1 MNVIC
6 IDLELNQPS
15 RKIIE
20 LGYVIAN
27 VKTQKII
34 KKESIY
40 VNPNEKLSPMI
51 IELTGITQEQ
61 VDYGVSLTEAYNIM
75 CQHISKYEVN
85 KHAIQWG
92 TDHFELRNDLD
103 IEWNDYIFRRR
114 AHDIKSLYQIYAM
127 SQSNGSTVAGLGN
140 AMKKLGL
147 EFIGKQHCAADDAY
161 NTLIVMFELQNK
173 FKSYDQIKKILK

>member
-1 MNVIC
+1 MNIIC

-15 RKIIE
+15 QKIIE

-34 KKESIY
+34 RKESIY
-40 VNPNEKLSPMI
+40 VNPNEELNPAI

-61 VDYGVSLTEAYNIM
+61 VNSGVDLTEAYNIM
-75 CQHISKYEVN
+75 CKYIFKYEVN
-85 KHAIQWG
+85 KHVIQWG
-92 TDHFELRNDLD
+92 TDHFELRNDLG
-103 IEWNDYIFRRR
+103 IEWNNYIFRRR

-127 SQSNGSTVAGLGN
+127 SQPNGSTVVGLGN

-147 EFIGKQHCAADDAY
+147 EFVGKQHCAADDAY
-161 NTLIVMFELQNK
+161 NTLVVMFELQNK
-173 FKSYDQIKKILK
+173 FKAYEQIKKNIK